1 MNRLRL
7 TCLGIGMILAFL
19 AGETEKPNREK
30 LNAIN
35 ARIQEINEKLNQIKG
50 EKASVLN
57 DIYKIE
63 LESEASTVALNRFD
77 LLLAETEEDI
87 RRKEAEKAGLEN
99 KIDTSRQNLQRI
111 VRVLYKM
118 GDMGYA
124 KLFMTLKNFD
134 QLFRNYYLI
143 TTLIDSKFDQ
153 IKEIKSDMIRLAR
166 VERELRSKAVQLG
179 KLKIEKSISLD
190 QLKIS
195 KRGKWTLIDRI
206 NKERDIH
213 ARVLEELKEEAENLS
228 RMLDQR
234 VSRAEDFPV
243 NFKLLKGKL
252 AWPISGKIVSRF
264 GKKKSRR
271 FDTYTINNGI
281 EISPLNSGEISAI
294 LDGEIV
300 FSDYFRGYGNLMI
313 IQHARN
319 FHTLYGHCENFVK
332 AKGDRVKRGDVIARA
347 GNSGTTADKILYFEI
362 RENLRPSDPLQWLQK
377 R

>member
-1 MNRLRL
+1 M
-7 TCLGIGMILAFL
+7 
-19 AGETEKPNREK
+19 
-30 LNAIN
+30 
-35 ARIQEINEKLNQIKG
+35 
-50 EKASVLN
+50 
-57 DIYKIE
+57 
-63 LESEASTVALNRFD
+63 
-77 LLLAETEEDI
+77 
-87 RRKEAEKAGLEN
+87 
-99 KIDTSRQNLQRI
+99 
-111 VRVLYKM
+111 
-118 GDMGYA
+118 
-124 KLFMTLKNFD
+124 

-195 KRGKWTLIDRI
+195 KREKWTLIDRI

-243 NFKLLKGKL
+243 NFKILKGKL
-252 AWPISGKIVSRF
+252 AWPVSGKVVSSF

-281 EISPLNSGEISAI
+281 EISPSNSGEISAI
-294 LDGEIV
+294 LDGEVV

-319 FHTLYGHCENFVK
+319 FHTLYGHCEKFVK
-332 AKGDRVKRGDVIARA
+332 TKGDRVERGEVIALA
-347 GNSGTTADKILYFEI
+347 GNSGTTAEKILYFEI
-362 RENLRPSDPLQWLQK
+362 RESLRPSDPLQWLQK

>member
-87 RRKEAEKAGLEN
+87 RRKEAEKTGLEN

>member
-30 LNAIN
+30 LDAIN

-87 RRKEAEKAGLEN
+87 RRKEAEKTGLEN

-179 KLKIEKSISLD
+179 KLKIEKRISLD

-206 NKERDIH
+206 NKERDFH
-213 ARVLEELKEEAENLS
+213 ARVREELKEEAENLS

-234 VSRAEDFPV
+234 VSRAEDVPV

-281 EISPLNSGEISAI
+281 EISPSNSGEISAI

-332 AKGDRVKRGDVIARA
+332 AKGDRVKRGEVIARA

>member
-7 TCLGIGMILAFL
+7 TCLGIGMILAIL

-30 LNAIN
+30 LDAIN

-87 RRKEAEKAGLEN
+87 RRKEAEKTGLEN

-213 ARVLEELKEEAENLS
+213 ARVLQELKEEAENLS

-281 EISPLNSGEISAI
+281 EISPSNSGEISAI

-332 AKGDRVKRGDVIARA
+332 AKGDRVKRGEVIARA

>member
-30 LNAIN
+30 LDAIN

-87 RRKEAEKAGLEN
+87 RRKEAEKTGLEN

-213 ARVLEELKEEAENLS
+213 ARVLQELKEEAENLS

-281 EISPLNSGEISAI
+281 EISPSNSGEISAI

-332 AKGDRVKRGDVIARA
+332 AKGDRVKRGEVIARA